1 MASKAIGFLNFK
13 FGADLGG
20 FDRAM
25 KKAQKNLKK
34 FGKDIQ
40 KTGKTL
46 STNLT
51 LPILAFGAASVKAF
65 DEQQKAIAQV
75 EAGLESTGQVAG
87 FTSEE
92 LQKMASELQKV
103 SLFGDEEILKNATAQ
118 LLTFTNITGEQF
130 AKTQKIALDLATR
143 LDGDLKSASIM
154 LGKALNDPVANLSAL
169 SRAGIQFSADQKSL
183 IKSLVETGDIAQAQT
198 VILAELEKQYGGSAE
213 AARQAGLGPVEALK
227 NQFSDLTEQI
237 GARLLPVVT
246 KIATFLVGLM
256 EKFDGL
262 SERTK
267 DFIVTAGLIVAAIG
281 PVLIFIGKLAT
292 GVAALMPVFKAVG
305 ALIMRTLIPAFKALF
320 VAMMANPILAIIG
333 LIAALTAA
341 IVGYV
346 RSSNNAKT
354 AAQKQAA
361 EERKLNQELKA
372 KAETM
377 RQLAALEL
385 ETEITELKLRG
396 ASDTE
401 IQLAAVNFQLKA
413 TNENLRE
420 LREKGE
426 EEKYAIRTRN
436 SLLKQQ
442 IALEK
447 KLEKENK
454 RRFKQ
459 TQELTGATEEEKK
472 EIKALNIE
480 LAHTK
485 QITESLTPS
494 LPTKSFEDLSGVVTK
509 LTQEQELMSAGF
521 GMFGDVLTSSLDDAL
536 SSQQKFFPIFIANIK
551 KAIQSLLVQL
561 AVMTAISAIMPASLG
576 GVGKAAFSRLGILDN
591 LGKIMGFADG
601 GLVTG
606 PTLGLIGE
614 GIGTTASNPEV
625 IAPLDKLKQY
635 MGGGSQNVVVEGVIK
650 GNDIFLSN
658 RNTGY
663 NRQRSV

>member
-20 FDRAM
+20 FERAM
-25 KKAQKNLKK
+25 KKAQKNLKR
-34 FGKDIQ
+34 FGKDLQ

-46 STNLT
+46 TTNLT
-51 LPILAFGAASVKAF
+51 LPILAFGAASLKAF
-65 DEQQKAIAQV
+65 DDQQKAIAQV
-75 EAGLESTGQVAG
+75 EAGLKSTGQVAG
-87 FTSEE
+87 FTSKE
-92 LQKMASELQKV
+92 LQKMASDLQKT